1 MHLNKRKTKLQIL
14 ALYTILHSKL
24 TSNNTLMVRCCT
36 NICLLPNEIC
46 EAFFKNTEK
55 KHCWYGPSNVS
66 ISYFQNECE
75 RKSKKDFHKVVS
87 AVYHF
92 LLTFDFSKSHPDT
105 RHSII
110 YDLLNSSGKICVS
123 SWKFGS
129 LKVLDFFR
137 GPNFTCCKV

>member
-1 MHLNKRKTKLQIL
+1 MYLNKRKTKLQIL

-55 KHCWYGPSNVS
+55 TLLDGPSNVF

-110 YDLLNSSGKICVS
+110 YHLLNSSDKICVS